1 MSRDVGADRLVALAV
16 RAYVNGPAIKER
28 LSEPLENFAVPL
40 AQDLEG
46 SLATA
51 AGSVRCEAGIEGA
64 AHVIPMRSIRAK
76 LVRSTKEKLSSG
88 KRAPISE
95 AASRSTRT
103 MGSIRTPLSRSRS
116 QKTSATPRPNRA
128 FRSWHVSTSTKSVRY
143 WSMLRRIDLARPF

>member
-51 AGSVRCEAGIEGA
+51 AGSVRCEAGIEGRCSRDPHA
-64 AHVIPMRSIRAK
+64 VHQGKTRPVDEGKGSRPGSAPLSPKPRPDRRGRW
-76 LVRSTKEKLSSG
+76 VRSELRC
-88 KRAPISE
+88 RAAAPRRLPPRRDQIGLLE
-95 AASRSTRT
+95 AGTSRPAPSP
-103 MGSIRTPLSRSRS
+103 S
-116 QKTSATPRPNRA
+116 
-128 FRSWHVSTSTKSVRY
+128 
-143 WSMLRRIDLARPF
+143 